1 MAGFSTYLENAVM
14 NLLFSKTPYTAPD
27 KYVALYS
34 SAPTDDGGGTE
45 LSGNGYARVLANS
58 WSTSTTGTLSNSVAI
73 TFEAATGDWVSA
85 THFGIFDNL
94 TTGNLLGWGALTTP
108 KTVQTGDIATFAI
121 GALVATLD

>member
-1 MAGFSTYLENAVM
+1 MAGMSTYLENAVL
-14 NLLFSKTPYTAPD
+14 NFLFSKTEYTAPD

-45 LSGNGYARVLANS
+45 LSGNGYARVLSNS

-73 TFEAATGDWVSA
+73 TFEAATGDWTA
-85 THFGIFDNL
+85 THFGIFDNS
-94 TTGNLLGWGALTTP
+94 TEGNLLGWGQLTTP
-108 KTVQTGDIATFAI
+108 KTVQSGDIATFAI